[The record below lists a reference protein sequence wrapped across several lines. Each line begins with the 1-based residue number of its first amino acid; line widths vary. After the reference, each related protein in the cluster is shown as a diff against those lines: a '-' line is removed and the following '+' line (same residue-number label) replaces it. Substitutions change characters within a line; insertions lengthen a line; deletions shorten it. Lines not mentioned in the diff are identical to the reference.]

1 MTGGLVPCP
10 RCGAE
15 QLTEPEDAGR
25 TVVCWECGE
34 RFPAPG
40 LVPTVR
46 PRAVRRRRRDAR
58 RPRPAP
64 VSAAAVLS
72 LVLGVLSCLMFCV
85 WPVSLAT
92 GVAGIIT
99 GAFGRNTPARKLAVS
114 GMVLSATGLIFGVGF
129 LVLTVAGISLFDP
142 KGTGKV
148 PPPFFPANP

>member
-25 TVVCWECGE
+25 TIICWECGE

-40 LVPTVR
+40 RVPTVR

-85 WPVSLAT
+85 WPVSIAT
-92 GVAGIIT
+92 GVAGVIT
-99 GAFGRNTPARKLAVS
+99 GAFGRTTPARKLAVS

>member
-1 MTGGLVPCP
+1 MTGRLVPCP

-15 QLTEPEDAGR
+15 QLTEPADAGR
-25 TVVCWECGE
+25 TIICWACGE

-40 LVPTVR
+40 RVPTVR
-46 PRAVRRRRRDAR
+46 RRRPTR

-72 LVLGVLSCLMFCV
+72 FVLGVLSCVLFCV

-92 GVAGIIT
+92 SVAGLVT
-99 GAFGRNTPARKLAVS
+99 GAFGRKTPARKLAVS
-114 GMVLSATGLIFGVGF
+114 GMVLSAVGLIFGVGF
-129 LVLTVAGISLFDP
+129 LVLTIAGISLFDP

-148 PPPFFPANP
+148 PPPFFPATP

>member
-1 MTGGLVPCP
+1 MTGELVPCP
-10 RCGAE
+10 RCAAE

-25 TVVCWECGE
+25 TIVCWECGE

-40 LVPTVR
+40 RVPTVR
-46 PRAVRRRRRDAR
+46 PRTPRRRPTR

-72 LVLGVLSCLMFCV
+72 LVLGASSCVLFCV

-92 GVAGIIT
+92 SVAGIIT
-99 GAFGRNTPARKLAVS
+99 GAFGRTTPARKLAVS
-114 GMVLSATGLIFGVGF
+114 GMVLSAVGLIFGVGF
-129 LVLTVAGISLFDP
+129 LALTIAGISLFDP
-142 KGTGKV
+142 KGTGNV